1 MATITARVSARAGA
15 SATFASRASTRD
27 RVGSML
33 DRPATRCARSTR
45 ATRAVLS
52 TRVSRTRTSRSRAC
66 GRARARNDDDDE
78 NGDENDVGS
87 MGASTRRFDA
97 AADAAPVSA
106 GPREDLEFAFGADYS
121 GDGLSTQGEAV
132 VKGVAAVQDKPSG
145 MTLDVD
151 YLQELIAIQEDC
163 PKEIGFFGTR
173 NMGFM
178 HQQLIEIL
186 AYALCLTGN
195 HIYTSGATGTNAAV
209 IRGALRAEQPE
220 LLTVVLPQSLAKQPR
235 ESRELLE
242 GVAQI
247 VEAPENDDMPLV
259 EASRICNDTI
269 VSKVKQIIVFA
280 FHDSR
285 LLLET
290 CRNAKTMRKLVTLF
304 YLD

>member
-1 MATITARVSARAGA
+1 MTT
-15 SATFASRASTRD
+15 
-27 RVGSML
+27 
-33 DRPATRCARSTR
+33 
-45 ATRAVLS
+45 VLS
-52 TRVSRTRTSRSRAC
+52 TRVS
-66 GRARARNDDDDE
+66 ARF
-78 NGDENDVGS
+78 
-87 MGASTRRFDA
+87 GASTTRATRAATRDRVGTMSDRHARGRALATRAARGSLDA
-97 AADAAPVSA
+97 RASDEEDETRGGSTRLGAADDAAPVSA

-121 GDGLSTQGEAV
+121 GDALSTQGEAV
-132 VKGVAAVQDKPSG
+132 VKGVAAVDDKPSG
-145 MTLDVD
+145 MALDVD

-163 PKEIGFFGTR
+163 PKDIGFFGTR

-209 IRGALRAEQPE
+209 IRGALRAERPE

-247 VEAPENDDMPLV
+247 VEAPENEDMPLV

>member
-1 MATITARVSARAGA
+1 MGAVRRAAVDTSVRARASARTVGEAW
-15 SATFASRASTRD
+15 D
-27 RVGSML
+27 RCVRRGSME
-33 DRPATRCARSTR
+33 
-45 ATRAVLS
+45 
-52 TRVSRTRTSRSRAC
+52 
-66 GRARARNDDDDE
+66 RARARATDARWEGGAYDE
-78 NGDENDVGS
+78 
-87 MGASTRRFDA
+87 DA
-97 AADAAPVSA
+97 RVSISN
-106 GPREDLEFAFGADYS
+106 GPREDLENMFGADYS
-121 GDGLSTQGEAV
+121 GDELTTQGEAV

-145 MTLDVD
+145 LTLDID
-151 YLQELIAIQEDC
+151 YLQELIAIQDDC

-209 IRGALRAEQPE
+209 IRGALRAEKPE

-242 GVAQI
+242 GVQQV
-247 VEAPENDDMPLV
+247 VEKPENDDMPLV
-259 EASRICNDTI
+259 EASRICNDVI
-269 VSKVKQIIVFA
+269 VGKVKQIIVFA

-290 CRNAKTMRKLVTLF
+290 CRNAKSMRKLVTLF

>member
-1 MATITARVSARAGA
+1 MTT
-15 SATFASRASTRD
+15 
-27 RVGSML
+27 
-33 DRPATRCARSTR
+33 
-45 ATRAVLS
+45 VLS
-52 TRVSRTRTSRSRAC
+52 TRVS
-66 GRARARNDDDDE
+66 ARF
-78 NGDENDVGS
+78 
-87 MGASTRRFDA
+87 GASTTRATRAATRDRVGTMSDRHARGRALATRAARGSLDARASDEEDETRGGSTRLGA
-97 AADAAPVSA
+97 AADDAAPVSA

-121 GDGLSTQGEAV
+121 GDALSTQGEAV
-132 VKGVAAVQDKPSG
+132 VKGVAAVEDKPSG
-145 MTLDVD
+145 MALDVD

-163 PKEIGFFGTR
+163 PKDIGFFGTR

-209 IRGALRAEQPE
+209 IRGALRAERPE

-247 VEAPENDDMPLV
+247 VEAPENEDMPLV

>member
-1 MATITARVSARAGA
+1 MEG
-15 SATFASRASTRD
+15 
-27 RVGSML
+27 L
-33 DRPATRCARSTR
+33 
-45 ATRAVLS
+45 
-52 TRVSRTRTSRSRAC
+52 
-66 GRARARNDDDDE
+66 
-78 NGDENDVGS
+78 
-87 MGASTRRFDA
+87 
-97 AADAAPVSA
+97 
-106 GPREDLEFAFGADYS
+106 FGADYS

-132 VKGVAAVQDKPSG
+132 VKGVAAVEDKPSG

-247 VEAPENDDMPLV
+247 VEAPENDGMPLV

-290 CRNAKTMRKLVTLF
+290 CRNAENYAKARHVVLSGLTLACISVHVIISGANNSSANSSPNF
-304 YLD
+304 ILRRSSPTRVEARRSEVEARSPPLPSRPTPTHSPTGSRCLARRLNDP

>member
-1 MATITARVSARAGA
+1 MTT
-15 SATFASRASTRD
+15 
-27 RVGSML
+27 
-33 DRPATRCARSTR
+33 
-45 ATRAVLS
+45 VLS
-52 TRVSRTRTSRSRAC
+52 TRVSARFGASKTRATRAATRDRVGTMSDRHAR
-66 GRARARNDDDDE
+66 GRALATRATRGSLDARARRSRSFRSRVSLDARASDE
-78 NGDENDVGS
+78 EDETRGGS
-87 MGASTRRFDA
+87 TGASATRLGA
-97 AADAAPVSA
+97 ADDAAPVSA

-121 GDGLSTQGEAV
+121 GDALSTQGEAV
-132 VKGVAAVQDKPSG
+132 VKGVAAVEDKPSG
-145 MTLDVD
+145 MALDVD

-163 PKEIGFFGTR
+163 PKDIGFFGTR

-209 IRGALRAEQPE
+209 IRGALRAERPE

-247 VEAPENDDMPLV
+247 VEAPENEDMPLV

>member
-1 MATITARVSARAGA
+1 MGRAAVDTTRLARASARTLGEA
-15 SATFASRASTRD
+15 RE
-27 RVGSML
+27 
-33 DRPATRCARSTR
+33 RCARRRSFACAR
-45 ATRAVLS
+45 TRAVDAGGEGGA
-52 TRVSRTRTSRSRAC
+52 RDAD
-66 GRARARNDDDDE
+66 ARASISN
-78 NGDENDVGS
+78 
-87 MGASTRRFDA
+87 
-97 AADAAPVSA
+97 
-106 GPREDLEFAFGADYS
+106 GPREDLENMFGADYS
-121 GDGLSTQGEAV
+121 GDGLTTQGEAV
-132 VKGVAAVQDKPSG
+132 VKGVAAVQDKPSAL
-145 MTLDVD
+145 TLDID
-151 YLQELIAIQEDC
+151 YLQELIAIQDDC

-209 IRGALRAEQPE
+209 IRGALRAEKPE

-242 GVAQI
+242 GVKQV
-247 VEAPENDDMPLV
+247 VEKPENDDMPLV
-259 EASRICNDTI
+259 EASRICNDAI

-290 CRNAKTMRKLVTLF
+290 CRNAKSMRKLVTLF

>member
-1 MATITARVSARAGA
+1 MTT
-15 SATFASRASTRD
+15 
-27 RVGSML
+27 
-33 DRPATRCARSTR
+33 
-45 ATRAVLS
+45 VLS
-52 TRVSRTRTSRSRAC
+52 TRVS
-66 GRARARNDDDDE
+66 ARF
-78 NGDENDVGS
+78 
-87 MGASTRRFDA
+87 GASTTRATRAATRDRVGTMSDRHARGRALATRAARGSLDA
-97 AADAAPVSA
+97 RASDEEDETRGGSTRLGAADDAAPVSA

-121 GDGLSTQGEAV
+121 GDALSTQGEAV
-132 VKGVAAVQDKPSG
+132 VKGVAAVEDKPSG
-145 MTLDVD
+145 MALDVD

-163 PKEIGFFGTR
+163 PKDIGFFGTR

-209 IRGALRAEQPE
+209 IRGALRAERPE

-247 VEAPENDDMPLV
+247 VEAPENEDMPLV